1 MLLGL
6 QTQNLP
12 HRLCDLKEDKVKYY
26 FNSRDGVLDAKG
38 NKDKDSNLVFDSAQI
53 DASRQIFYE
62 DTDIKGFLKFVN
74 EPIAR
79 GHGRVYMEVILTS
92 VLPALYGWAGPF
104 NQVYIKKLATIILEG
119 LFNLICL
126 YAPVDFESLSIL
138 LQGHQRCQRL

>member
-1 MLLGL
+1 M
-6 QTQNLP
+6 
-12 HRLCDLKEDKVKYY
+12 
-26 FNSRDGVLDAKG
+26 
-38 NKDKDSNLVFDSAQI
+38 
-53 DASRQIFYE
+53 

-119 LFNLICL
+119 LINLICY
-126 YAPVDFESLSIL
+126 YATFVDFESLT
-138 LQGHQRCQRL
+138 CQSYYKTGPPEVAKTLRAKMALACGSSDTAFFSGSSSVAGIQVLIVQTSQL